1 MSLSQNKNTLP
12 ILDPNIIP
20 LDYQKLLLNGTSK
33 QLKDNIIKLLN
44 EINNLKKQ
52 NSELKIRNAACSY
65 AEIQLLNAEKKIKD
79 LQEENNDNL
88 EKHYKEQK
96 KLENQIEQ
104 LTFQKEKDEKKNIKN
119 MEIFNQRIEIMNHV
133 ELENSLNK
141 EEIKNLNEKN
151 EKLKKEHE
159 NLLRKQQVRNEIKF
173 DKLKKKMIDNLK
185 ETQKNVTKLNIE
197 YMDVSNKLTL
207 LQNNELILKIEYQSN
222 KIEELEKNNKILKD
236 KIFSLENE
244 LEIHKNVEIKLANK
258 LKKHSMSQNLSLETD
273 NNNKSN
279 FTNDISLKT
288 NVKNSKNYINNK
300 LMSFIST
307 NKSSLYNE
315 SAIFISGQEKKIIN
329 LEKNIKNKKDEI
341 ERLKNQLSE
350 SNLKIL
356 NYENKYSGLFN
367 FFEECLNKFYE
378 DEELKEY
385 QNFFI
390 NLDLIKKCD
399 FTLFSKEEQYSLLVL
414 IMKYLL
420 PIINL
425 NFNATCNIGNNIFKT
440 NLNVINKQFNQTNNF
455 LNDEYLRRAFVG
467 KSNRLKS
474 NLNLRNLTSYYN
486 NSIPIMKSEKT
497 EKEKKIKL
505 EPKYKSLI
513 DE

>member
-1 MSLSQNKNTLP
+1 
-12 ILDPNIIP
+12 
-20 LDYQKLLLNGTSK
+20 
-33 QLKDNIIKLLN
+33 
-44 EINNLKKQ
+44 
-52 NSELKIRNAACSY
+52 
-65 AEIQLLNAEKKIKD
+65 
-79 LQEENNDNL
+79 
-88 EKHYKEQK
+88 
-96 KLENQIEQ
+96 
-104 LTFQKEKDEKKNIKN
+104 
-119 MEIFNQRIEIMNHV
+119 
-133 ELENSLNK
+133 
-141 EEIKNLNEKN
+141 
-151 EKLKKEHE
+151 
-159 NLLRKQQVRNEIKF
+159 
-173 DKLKKKMIDNLK
+173 
-185 ETQKNVTKLNIE
+185 
-197 YMDVSNKLTL
+197 MDVSNKLTL

>member
-12 ILDPNIIP
+12 ILDPNVIP
-20 LDYQKLLLNGTSK
+20 LHYQKLLLNGTSK

-79 LQEENNDNL
+79 LQEENNENL

-104 LTFQKEKDEKKNIKN
+104 LKFQKEKDEKKNIKN

-151 EKLKKEHE
+151 EKLKKEYE

-236 KIFSLENE
+236 
-244 LEIHKNVEIKLANK
+244 
-258 LKKHSMSQNLSLETD
+258 D
-273 NNNKSN
+273 
-279 FTNDISLKT
+279 
-288 NVKNSKNYINNK
+288 
-300 LMSFIST
+300 
-307 NKSSLYNE
+307 
-315 SAIFISGQEKKIIN
+315 
-329 LEKNIKNKKDEI
+329 
-341 ERLKNQLSE
+341 
-350 SNLKIL
+350 
-356 NYENKYSGLFN
+356 
-367 FFEECLNKFYE
+367 
-378 DEELKEY
+378 
-385 QNFFI
+385 
-390 NLDLIKKCD
+390 IKKRIY
-399 FTLFSKEEQYSLLVL
+399 FTIKR
-414 IMKYLL
+414 KY
-420 PIINL
+420 
-425 NFNATCNIGNNIFKT
+425 
-440 NLNVINKQFNQTNNF
+440 
-455 LNDEYLRRAFVG
+455 R
-467 KSNRLKS
+467 
-474 NLNLRNLTSYYN
+474 
-486 NSIPIMKSEKT
+486 
-497 EKEKKIKL
+497 KK
-505 EPKYKSLI
+505 
-513 DE
+513 